1 MTRQSPLHSPA
12 PLRPAEAF
20 ALTEAVIKSHSR
32 TFYFATALLPRR
44 ERQAIRA
51 LYAFCRA
58 TDDLVDSQCAT
69 LNDLERWR
77 AQVALEPE
85 DQPHPLL
92 YAWGMVRRIHGVDR
106 RYEQALI
113 DGVAMDLTYCQY
125 STWDDLRLYC
135 YRVASTVGLLAIPII
150 GLAPGA
156 TFEQAAP
163 FAIELGIAL
172 QLTNI
177 LRDVGE
183 DAHRGRVYLP
193 QEDLEKF
200 GLQREDILNGV
211 MDSRFIGLMQFEI
224 ARARVL
230 YRRALPGIRL
240 LHPRARPAVGAAA
253 LLYAAILHE
262 IERIGYQVHTR
273 RAHTSTW
280 RKLRLLPTI
289 LLQVQRLPPLENVLA
304 SELPPPDLPRDS
316 LMEEWGKPETA

>member
-1 MTRQSPLHSPA
+1 MSQPLPSHPPA
-12 PLRPAEAF
+12 PMRLAEAF

-32 TFYFATALLPRR
+32 TFHFATALLPRQ
-44 ERQAIRA
+44 ERQAIHA

-58 TDDLVDSQCAT
+58 TDDLVDSQCAS
-69 LNDLERWR
+69 LDDLERWR

-85 DQPHPLL
+85 EQPNPLL
-92 YAWGMVRRIHGVDR
+92 LAWGVVRRTYGVDR

-113 DGVAMDLTYCQY
+113 DGVAMDLAYCQY
-125 STWDDLRLYC
+125 PSWEDLRLYC

-177 LRDVGE
+177 LRDIGE
-183 DAHRGRVYLP
+183 DARRGRLYLP
-193 QEDLEKF
+193 QEDLVRF

-211 MDSRFIGLMQFEI
+211 LDARFVALMQFEI
-224 ARARVL
+224 ARARDL

-253 LLYAAILHE
+253 LLYAAILDE

-280 RKLRLLPTI
+280 RKIRLLPAI
-289 LLQVQRLPPLENVLA
+289 LMQIQRLPPV
-304 SELPPPDLPRDS
+304 
-316 LMEEWGKPETA
+316 ETALPSEFTTSF